1 MSQVLGLRASLCIQ
15 LPLAFDYGSFKG
27 SNKLG
32 NSMSKLT
39 LHLPVVR
46 LFLDLRVFLPLVHTV
61 YKSFAEPFEY

>member
-1 MSQVLGLRASLCIQ
+1 MSQVLGLCASLCTQ

-39 LHLPVVR
+39 FHFHVDR
-46 LFLDLRVFLPLVHTV
+46 LILDLRVFLPLMHTV
-61 YKSFAEPFEY
+61 YKSFAEL